1 MRIPGTTGTFS
12 KGPTQWP
19 GVGKA
24 ERGKGCKLWIDGK
37 EYIDLVM
44 GLTPVILGYCN
55 EEVDDA
61 VKRQIDKG
69 SIFTLPSELEEIVA
83 EKICNMVPN
92 AEMVRFGKNGSDA
105 TSGAVRLARA
115 ITGRDHIAQC
125 GYHGWQDWSIGV
137 AGRNLGVPSRVS
149 ELTHPFKYNN
159 LASLE
164 AIFDLYPN
172 QIACVIMEPVNK
184 EEPKDDFL
192 NAVKNLCHKNNA
204 LFILDEVV
212 TGFRIA
218 KGGAQE
224 CYGVDADLVCLGKA
238 IANGY
243 PLSAI
248 AGKKEYMEYM
258 TRIHY
263 SFTFSGDCIA
273 LAAAE
278 KTLEII
284 DRENLSQHFVGM
296 TRLIESNT
304 AIRFSGHPAWP
315 HLIFNSPEE
324 RMNARQRCFENGLL
338 IMDTFNYSLGGL
350 AADIANILNMIKNTP
365 AKYHDR
371 MCHPDNECRP
381 EFDGVGYRCTNREH
395 WYTTKGKPWPVPSF
409 QVRA

>member
-55 EEVDDA
+55 EEVDEA
-61 VKRQIDKG
+61 VKKQIDKG
-69 SIFTLPSELEEIVA
+69 SIFTLPSELEETVA
-83 EKICNMVPN
+83 ERICQMVPN

-115 ITGRDHIAQC
+115 ITGRDHVAQC

-159 LASLE
+159 LDSLE
-164 AIFDLYPN
+164 AIFDQHPN
-172 QIACVIMEPVNK
+172 QIACVIMEPVNR
-184 EEPKDDFL
+184 EEPFPGYLQDVR
-192 NAVKNLCHKNNA
+192 NICHANGA

-238 IANGY
+238 LANGY

-248 AGKKEYMEYM
+248 AGRKEYMEYM

-263 SFTFSGDCIA
+263 SFTFSGDGIA

-278 KTLEII
+278 KTLEIL
-284 DRENLSQHFVGM
+284 DRQEISKAFARITNIVENTSRV
-296 TRLIESNT
+296 
-304 AIRFSGHPAWP
+304 RFTGNRAWP
-315 HLIFNSPEE
+315 HIVFESPKQ
-324 RMNARQRCFENGLL
+324 RMAFRQSCFSNGLL
-338 IMDTFNYSLGGL
+338 IMDTFNYCIDFDVNEIIEKLL
-350 AADIANILNMIKNTP
+350 TRTP
-365 AKYHDR
+365 GIR
-371 MCHPDNECRP
+371 NE
-381 EFDGVGYRCTNREH
+381 EI
-395 WYTTKGKPWPVPSF
+395 WPVPTF

>member
-83 EKICNMVPN
+83 ERICQMVPN

-238 IANGY
+238 LANGY

-248 AGKKEYMEYM
+248 AGKKEYMEYI
-258 TRIHY
+258 TRVHY

-284 DRENLSQHFVGM
+284 ERDNVPGM
-296 TRLIESNT
+296 LKNIGHEIMRDVDL
-304 AIRFSGHPAWP
+304 RFGGNEAWP
-315 HLIFNSPEE
+315 HIIFDTPQERQLFRQSCYETHLLVMDTINLCYATRCVNTLAMLGRAITHMSAIEE
-324 RMNARQRCFENGLL
+324 R
-338 IMDTFNYSLGGL
+338 
-350 AADIANILNMIKNTP
+350 
-365 AKYHDR
+365 
-371 MCHPDNECRP
+371 PD
-381 EFDGVGYRCTNREH
+381 
-395 WYTTKGKPWPVPSF
+395 KPWPVPSF

>member
-83 EKICNMVPN
+83 EKICQMVPN

-137 AGRNLGVPSRVS
+137 AGRNLGVPGRVS

-238 IANGY
+238 LANGY

-278 KTLEII
+278 KTLEIL
-284 DRENLSQHFVGM
+284 DRQEISKEFEWM
-296 TRLIESNT
+296 TREIEKKVGT
-304 AIRFSGHPAWP
+304 KFTGHPSWP
-315 HLIFNSPEE
+315 HTPFTNPAARQEW
-324 RMNARQRCFENGLL
+324 RQRCFLSGLL
-338 IMDTFNYSLGGL
+338 VMDTLNYC
-350 AADIANILNMIKNTP
+350 ADSIASEII
-365 AKYHDR
+365 DR
-371 MCHPDNECRP
+371 LLYVRQQMPVEYN
-381 EFDGVGYRCTNREH
+381 NR
-395 WYTTKGKPWPVPSF
+395 WPVPSF

>member
-1 MRIPGTTGTFS
+1 MNRIPGTTGTFS

-69 SIFTLPSELEEIVA
+69 SIFTLPSELEETVA
-83 EKICNMVPN
+83 ERICQMVPN

-238 IANGY
+238 LANGY

-258 TRIHY
+258 TRVHY
-263 SFTFSGDCIA
+263 SFTFSGDCVA

-284 DRENLSQHFVGM
+284 ARQDISKEFEWM
-296 TRLIESNT
+296 TRRIEEG
-304 AIRFSGHPAWP
+304 IGHCFFPIKFSGHPAWP
-315 HLIFNSPEE
+315 HFIWESPGQ
-324 RMNARQRCFENGLL
+324 RQFFRQCCFKNGLL
-338 IMDTFNYSLGGL
+338 IMDTLNYCIDNS
-350 AADIANILNMIKNTP
+350 ADWIFSKLYSAMFSKN
-365 AKYHDR
+365 D
-371 MCHPDNECRP
+371 
-381 EFDGVGYRCTNREH
+381 
-395 WYTTKGKPWPVPSF
+395 TKPTWPVPSF